1 MGREGRE
8 APETEEV
15 PVCFTVGHSN
25 HQPGHLVTLLSVH
38 RVAVV
43 LDVRSTPYSRYAR
56 QFNRETVGTMFTAAG
71 FRYRWCGDRLG
82 GRPRA
87 PGTSGSPVT
96 PDYDQVRASS
106 GFKEGIKAIAASARR
121 GTRCCLMCA
130 EKDPAQCHRSVL
142 IAPALMS
149 SGVRVYHILAD
160 GALLAH
166 QDMAGGQRDRQQE
179 LDSG

>member
-1 MGREGRE
+1 MGSASQEE
-8 APETEEV
+8 PVPEDV

-25 HQPGHLVTLLSVH
+25 HQPGHLVALLSIH

-43 LDVRSTPYSRYAR
+43 LDVRSFPYSRYAH
-56 QFNRETVGTMFTAAG
+56 QFNRETVENMLSAAG

-87 PGTSGSPVT
+87 SGTHGRPATPEYDLARSSPSF
-96 PDYDQVRASS
+96 R
-106 GFKEGIKAIAASARR
+106 EGIEAIAASARR
-121 GTRCCLMCA
+121 GTRCGLMCA
-130 EKDPAQCHRSVL
+130 EKDPADCHRAVL
-142 IAPALMS
+142 IAPALDT

-160 GALLAH
+160 GSLLAH
-166 QDMAGGQRDRQQE
+166 EALKRGSRDRQQK